1 MRDPGN
7 TAACSNH
14 FTAEEVSMKRNCNSL
29 EQIGPA
35 DYSWSE
41 LCTKF
46 LPTKMDQLLEAMK
59 NPIPAADLIRHGAG
73 LRALRK
79 KHPQVS
85 GECSGCY
92 VLMENG
98 SPVFTGISR
107 EVYRRVFRLL
117 KEATFVHSTVANML
131 ADAQVPMPG
140 TCSYEK
146 MKTPGYRAAHEQAR
160 APAS

>member
-1 MRDPGN
+1 MAELQQAMR
-7 TAACSNH
+7 T
-14 FTAEEVSMKRNCNSL
+14 
-29 EQIGPA
+29 
-35 DYSWSE
+35 
-41 LCTKF
+41 
-46 LPTKMDQLLEAMK
+46 
-59 NPIPAADLIRHGAG
+59 PIPAGDFMRARASIC
-73 LRALRK
+73 ALRK
-79 KHPQVS
+79 KYPHVS
-85 GECSGCY
+85 GECCGCY